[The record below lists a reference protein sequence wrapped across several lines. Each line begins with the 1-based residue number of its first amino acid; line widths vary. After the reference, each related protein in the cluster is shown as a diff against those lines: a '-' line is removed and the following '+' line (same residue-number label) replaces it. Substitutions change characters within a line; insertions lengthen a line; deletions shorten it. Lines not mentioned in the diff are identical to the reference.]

1 VIFVAVGTQL
11 PFDRLIGAVDK
22 WAASRGRNDV
32 HAQIASGVAPSHVSY
47 DRHLTPQRSQT

>member
-1 VIFVAVGTQL
+1 MIFVAVGTQL